1 MQNNEKYENLIQSKK
16 SIKAPLIKVVLIGE
30 SGVGKTTM
38 IHCYVSNEKVK
49 EDYKQSVGI
58 DYLVKK
64 IKLKSDLTIRF
75 EIVTLNNIN
84 IISGILQE
92 MKNLEQ

>member
-64 IKLKSDLTIRF
+64 VKLKSDLTVRI
-75 EIVTLNNIN
+75 EIVIF
-84 IISGILQE
+84 I
-92 MKNLEQ
+92 K

>member
-38 IHCYVSNEKVK
+38 IHCYISNEKVK

-64 IKLKSDLTIRF
+64 VKIQSDLTVRI
-75 EIVTLNNIN
+75 EIVIF
-84 IISGILQE
+84 I
-92 MKNLEQ
+92 K

>member
-84 IISGILQE
+84 IISGILQV

>member
-38 IHCYVSNEKVK
+38 IHCYISNEKVK

-64 IKLKSDLTIRF
+64 VKIQSDLIVRI
-75 EIVTLNNIN
+75 EIVILNNIN

>member
-1 MQNNEKYENLIQSKK
+1 MQNNEKNENLIQSKK

>member
-1 MQNNEKYENLIQSKK
+1 MQNNEQKHENKVQTKK
-16 SIKAPLIKVVLIGE
+16 SIKAPLLKIVLIGD

-38 IHCYVSNEKVK
+38 IHYYVSNEKVK

-64 IKLKSDLTIRF
+64 VKIQSDLIVRI
-75 EIVTLNNIN
+75 EIVIF
-84 IISGILQE
+84 I
-92 MKNLEQ
+92 K

>member
-84 IISGILQE
+84 IISGILQD

>member
-1 MQNNEKYENLIQSKK
+1 MQNNEQKYENKIQTKK
-16 SIKAPLIKVVLIGE
+16 SIKAPLLKVVLIGD
-30 SGVGKTTM
+30 SGVGKTTL

-64 IKLKSDLTIRF
+64 VKLKSDLTVRI
-75 EIVTLNNIN
+75 EIVIF
-84 IISGILQE
+84 I
-92 MKNLEQ
+92 K